1 MDLLPKEEIER
12 RSDLSEENRGRI
24 SREMESMES
33 RMRRRRRKN
42 GDFKFV
48 IDEARLDKV
57 PAVIMVRSRMLLPN

>member
-1 MDLLPKEEIER
+1 
-12 RSDLSEENRGRI
+12 
-24 SREMESMES
+24 MESMES

-42 GDFKFV
+42 GEFKFV

>member
-1 MDLLPKEEIER
+1 MDLSQKEETER
-12 RSDLSEENRGRI
+12 RPDLSKENRGRI

-57 PAVIMVRSRMLLPN
+57 PAVVKVRSRMLLPN